1 MKQQDADKRVDKETS
16 AFRYDSIKTAEGKR
30 TFSFVYAKELSPR
43 NCAKITYYFLQFL
56 NTAIVC
62 AVLPPVGVWFHA
74 AAVLLPVWL
83 ASGRQIPPAFWQN
96 GSGPERPSR

>member
-16 AFRYDSIKTAEGKR
+16 AFRYDSMKAAEGER
-30 TFSFVYAKELSPR
+30 MFSFVYAKELSS
-43 NCAKITYYFLQFL
+43 NNLLFLAVP

-62 AVLPPVGVWFHA
+62 AALPPAGVCIPY
-74 AAVLLPVWL
+74 AAVLLPVWP

-96 GSGPERPSR
+96 GPGPERPSR